1 MSSFSR
7 PGAVDLSAFKN
18 PAPQQPPAGG
28 APRAGAPAPA
38 GGAYVV
44 DVTEQNFQA
53 EVVEAS
59 MTHVVVLSL
68 WSARSPESETFNA
81 TLAEVTETY
90 AGRILLA
97 RVDVDV
103 NPQIAQAVGAQGVPF
118 VLGLVSGRP
127 VPLFQGTV
135 DAEDVRRY
143 FDELVKVAIS
153 NGVAGTAA
161 PRSTV
166 DPEADG
172 DEDDPR
178 FAEADERLGAD
189 DLDGAVAAYEAL
201 VAQNPKDV
209 EAAERLAGVKL
220 MQRTRGA
227 DLESAR
233 RAAADD
239 PADVDAQL
247 LVADLDLSGGHV
259 DDAFS
264 RLIDLVRRTFG
275 DDRDRVR
282 EHLVELFTVAGAD
295 DPRVGPARRALSAA
309 LF

>member
-18 PAPQQPPAGG
+18 PAPQQQAPGAPSAGG
-28 APRAGAPAPA
+28 AAPAA
-38 GGAYVV
+38 GAYVV

-68 WSARSPESETFNA
+68 WSARSPQSETFNA
-81 TLAEVTETY
+81 TLASVVDSLG
-90 AGRILLA
+90 GRILLA
-97 RVDVDV
+97 RVDVDA

-135 DAEDVRRY
+135 EEEDVRRY
-143 FDELVKVAIS
+143 FDELIKVAVS

-166 DPEADG
+166 PQDADE
-172 DEDDPR
+172 DVDDPR

-189 DLDGAVAAYEAL
+189 DLEGAVAAYEAL
-201 VAQNPKDV
+201 VLQNPKDV
-209 EAAERLAGVKL
+209 EAAERLAGVRL

-227 DLESAR
+227 DLDAAR
-233 RAAADD
+233 RAAADA
-239 PADVDAQL
+239 PTDVDAQL
-247 LVADLDLSGGHV
+247 LVADLDVSGGHV
-259 DDAFS
+259 DDAFA
-264 RLIDLVRRTFG
+264 RLIDLVRRTAG
-275 DDRDRVR
+275 DDRNRVR
-282 EHLVELFTVAGAD
+282 DHLVQLFTVVGSD